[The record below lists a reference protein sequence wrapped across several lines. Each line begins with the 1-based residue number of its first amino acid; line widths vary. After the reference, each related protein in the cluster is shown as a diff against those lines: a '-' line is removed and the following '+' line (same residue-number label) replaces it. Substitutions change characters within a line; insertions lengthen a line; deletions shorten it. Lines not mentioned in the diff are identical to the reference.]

1 LTDATVH
8 QKNTLEPRR
17 KPAQARSRQRVEGIL
32 DAVAELLVERGF
44 DAITTRLMAD
54 RAGIPVGSIYQF
66 FPNKYAIFNALG
78 VRYLDRF
85 AQVYKDIVTAE
96 IQDEPWDELLDRAI
110 DAFSKVIYAER
121 GAVIL
126 WEGMRNSPELR
137 AAEAQHRA
145 SAVDYNLAILDRV
158 LPHLE
163 PQRRCLIAWVMVR
176 VLDALLYQASRE
188 EDERKAQ
195 VIAELKQL
203 MKAYVASHLPAEDG
217 SCSGRTPC

>member
-1 LTDATVH
+1 MTDTTVH
-8 QKNTLEPRR
+8 LRNTLEPRR

-44 DAITTRLMAD
+44 EAITTRLIAET
-54 RAGIPVGSIYQF
+54 AGIPVGSIYQF

-78 VRYLDRF
+78 VHYLERF

-96 IQDEPWDELLDRAI
+96 VQAEPWDELLDRAI

-126 WEGMRNSPELR
+126 WAGMRNSPELR

-145 SAVDYNLAILDRV
+145 YAVDYNLAVLDRV

-163 PQRRCLIAWVMVR
+163 PERRRLIAWVMVR

-203 MKAYVASHLPAEDG
+203 LKAYVASHVPAG
-217 SCSGRTPC
+217 

>member
-1 LTDATVH
+1 LTDTTVH
-8 QKNTLEPRR
+8 PKNTLEPRR

-44 DAITTRLMAD
+44 DVITTRLMAE

-78 VRYLDRF
+78 VRYLGRF
-85 AQVYKDIVTAE
+85 AQVYRDIVTAE
-96 IQDEPWDELLDRAI
+96 VQAEPWDELLDRAI

-126 WEGMRNSPELR
+126 WAGMRNSPELR

-163 PQRRCLIAWVMVR
+163 PDRRRVIAWVMVR

-203 MKAYVASHLPAEDG
+203 MKAYVASHVQAG
-217 SCSGRTPC
+217 

>member
-1 LTDATVH
+1 MTDTTVH
-8 QKNTLEPRR
+8 PKNTLEPRR

-44 DAITTRLMAD
+44 DVITTRLMAE

-78 VRYLDRF
+78 VRYLGRF
-85 AQVYKDIVTAE
+85 AQVYRDIVTAE
-96 IQDEPWDELLDRAI
+96 VQAEPWDELLDRAI

-126 WEGMRNSPELR
+126 WAGMRNSPELR

-163 PQRRCLIAWVMVR
+163 PDRRRVIAWVMVR

-203 MKAYVASHLPAEDG
+203 MKAYVASHVQAG
-217 SCSGRTPC
+217 